1 MLLILQGGN
10 TYSHNT
16 NKKSAK
22 PTSAPSGGGLKPKS
36 TTATSAPATK
46 SASTHQQENATPA
59 TMNAVRGGKGGETTA
74 GHGKSS
80 ATAAAAA
87 ASSLP
92 PPAPA
97 NADSHHH
104 NQPHSQTAVGHSTAL
119 ATELE
124 NANKEITNL
133 RNALEESRKSYGEQR
148 MDYEGLEKERDFYFD
163 KLREIEILLQ
173 EMEDKGET
181 SELTANIF
189 KILYMTADGFD
200 NANTAGGGAG
210 AGGNHD
216 NEGPVSQVESSD
228 FIPGGG
234 GEGTAQSRVSNLN
247 RSGSN
252 DHHHH
257 HQQQHPSGGN
267 HPHQVQLESITTSEE
282 TY

>member
-1 MLLILQGGN
+1 
-10 TYSHNT
+10 
-16 NKKSAK
+16 
-22 PTSAPSGGGLKPKS
+22 
-36 TTATSAPATK
+36 
-46 SASTHQQENATPA
+46 
-59 TMNAVRGGKGGETTA
+59 MNAVRGGKGGETAAT
-74 GHGKSS
+74 HGKSS
-80 ATAAAAA
+80 AAAAAT
-87 ASSLP
+87 SLP
-92 PPAPA
+92 PPPGP

-104 NQPHSQTAVGHSTAL
+104 NPPHSQTAVGHSNAL

-189 KILYMTADGFD
+189 KILYLTADGFD

-210 AGGNHD
+210 AGGNND

-234 GEGTAQSRVSNLN
+234 EGAAQSRTSNLN

-257 HQQQHPSGGN
+257 QHPSGGN